1 MFSHDCLF
9 KYGFSI
15 DKKTIQSGR
24 YAYISSWNLSSH
36 PCKFPMRAQ
45 ARNAGPP
52 KKLFNSAAVILKSWS
67 KQTKMRNDKSKEMHS
82 SNNRKTEGKLKN

>member
-1 MFSHDCLF
+1 
-9 KYGFSI
+9 
-15 DKKTIQSGR
+15 
-24 YAYISSWNLSSH
+24 
-36 PCKFPMRAQ
+36 MRAQ

-67 KQTKMRNDKSKEMHS
+67 KQTKLRNDKSKEMHS